1 MNEQGIQG
9 RAARG
14 IVERIIIQG
23 TLVLETPANLGNG
36 DADAL
41 TDMPLLLD
49 EVSEKPLLTGTS
61 IAGALRAYLREL
73 EHGYSGRERPHDRA
87 RQLFGEVRGNE
98 SVQSWV
104 LVNDALGESLGET
117 PGASPGVS
125 PGIEVRDGVTLDPAT
140 RTAVDKKK
148 YDYELLQAGTTF
160 DISLELLL
168 PEGESGKTLLQSL
181 AWALQGFE
189 KGEIGLGLRKHR
201 GLGQCKVTAWR
212 VQRYVLTTPA
222 GLLAWL
228 ENDPGGEKTGAAICD
243 LLEVNA
249 AMLDQRARFTLKAE
263 FALASSL
270 LIRSGG
276 GADDPDMVQLQSQRG
291 KKLVPIL
298 SGTSLAGAVRARAL
312 RIANTMLG
320 QQKANTL
327 IDSMFGK
334 AKTSSAEQPTG
345 SRVLTRETAVVG
357 NLDLVQ
363 SRVKIDRFTGGA
375 YPQALFSEQPLWG
388 GPESKVTVEI
398 ELRDPKPAEIGL
410 LLLVLK
416 DLWTG
421 DLPLGGE
428 SSVGRGRLAGRNATL
443 AHVTPQQTR
452 EWILTQGE
460 GDTLNISKG
469 KPEELEAFV
478 GAFLARKED
487 QQ

>member
-1 MNEQGIQG
+1 MSAQEIQG

-14 IVERIIIQG
+14 VTERILIQG
-23 TLVLETPANLGNG
+23 TLTLETPANLGNG

-49 EVSEKPLLTGTS
+49 EISGQPLLTGTS

-104 LVNDALGESLGET
+104 LVEDALGET
-117 PGASPGVS
+117 

-140 RTAVDKKK
+140 RTAVDKGK
-148 YDYELLQAGTTF
+148 YDYELLQAGATF
-160 DISLELLL
+160 DITLELLL
-168 PEGESGKTLLQSL
+168 PEGAPGKTLLQSL

-201 GLGQCKVTAWR
+201 GLGQCRVTAWR
-212 VQRYVLTTPA
+212 VRRYPLTTAA
-222 GLLAWL
+222 GLLDWL
-228 ENDPGGEKTGAAICD
+228 ADDASSEQTGAAICD
-243 LLEVNA
+243 LLGVNA
-249 AMLDQRARFTLKAE
+249 AAPDRRARFTLKAE
-263 FALASSL
+263 FALVSSL

-276 GADDPDMVQLQSQRG
+276 DADGPDMVHLQSLRQG
-291 KKLVPIL
+291 QLKPIL

-312 RIANTMLG
+312 RIANTMLDESAA
-320 QQKANTL
+320 KEL
-327 IDSMFGK
+327 IDDMFGK

-345 SRVLTRETAVVG
+345 SRVLTRETEVVG

-388 GPESKVTVEI
+388 GPESKVTVEL
-398 ELRDPKPAEIGL
+398 ELRHPKEAEIGL

-428 SSVGRGRLAGRNATL
+428 SSVGRGRLEGRKATL

-460 GDTLNISKG
+460 GDTLNFSQG

-478 GAFLARKED
+478 AAFLAYKEG

>member
-1 MNEQGIQG
+1 MSDQGIQG

-23 TLVLETPANLGNG
+23 ALVLETPANLGNG

-61 IAGALRAYLREL
+61 IAGALRAYQREL

-104 LVNDALGESLGET
+104 LVNDALGVT
-117 PGASPGVS
+117 

-160 DISLELLL
+160 DVSLELLL

-212 VQRYVLTTPA
+212 VRHYVLTTPA

-228 ENDPGGEKTGAAICD
+228 ENDPSSEKTGAAICD
-243 LLEVNA
+243 LLGVNA

-263 FALASSL
+263 FGLASSL

-276 GADDPDMVQLQSQRG
+276 GVDDPDMVQLQSLRG
-291 KKLVPIL
+291 RKPVPIL

-320 QQKANTL
+320 EPTAKKL
-327 IDSMFGK
+327 MDDMFGK

-345 SRVLTRETAVVG
+345 SRVLTRETEVVG

-388 GPESKVTVEI
+388 GPKSKVTVEL

-428 SSVGRGRLAGRNATL
+428 SGVGRGRLAGREATL

-460 GDTLNISKG
+460 GDTLNFSQG

-478 GAFLARKED
+478 EAFLARKED